1 MKDYKP
7 AEHSDTS
14 NVAPLVQ
21 FFELVHIGDTI
32 QSIMQVYFDKE
43 LVGCYFFPAW
53 FPWDHSNSKRLVG
66 PPYRQNGF
74 LKCRCKG
81 EEAIRKFP
89 RRLGCVRSERW
100 DGSVDEPGTYY
111 SLVCIQISLPFR
123 P

>member
-43 LVGCYFFPAW
+43 LVGYRTLALTLAAHANCTC
-53 FPWDHSNSKRLVG
+53 R
-66 PPYRQNGF
+66 PPTSIKQTF
-74 LKCRCKG
+74 
-81 EEAIRKFP
+81 
-89 RRLGCVRSERW
+89 
-100 DGSVDEPGTYY
+100 
-111 SLVCIQISLPFR
+111 
-123 P
+123 